1 MIGQHNSFETREKLA
16 DALAARVAHEL
27 AQLIAEKDM
36 AVLAVSGGT
45 TPALFLAALSTQPID
60 WGKVVVTL
68 VDERQVPESNARSNA
83 ALVRRLLLAEK
94 AARARFVPL
103 FQNEAEAQE
112 LPLDVVVLGM
122 GADGHTAS
130 FFPGGDTLAEAINPH
145 TEKKLV
151 AISAPGSGEPRLTF
165 TLSALLAASTLCLHI
180 EGEEKMAV
188 LRQAIAGSDALQMP
202 IRAVLA
208 SPRPLDLYWCP

>member
-1 MIGQHNSFETREKLA
+1 MIGAHNSFETREKLA
-16 DALAARVAHEL
+16 DALAARVARDL
-27 AQLIAEKDM
+27 AAVIAAKGT

-45 TPALFLAALSTQPID
+45 TPALFLAALSTQAID
-60 WGKVVVTL
+60 WSKVVVTL

-83 ALVRRLLLAEK
+83 ALVRRLLLAEN
-94 AARARFVPL
+94 AAQARFVPL
-103 FQNEAEAQE
+103 FQNEAEAQK

-130 FFPGGDTLAEAINPH
+130 FFPGGDTLSEAIDPH

-188 LRQAIAGSDALQMP
+188 LRKAIAGSDAREMP

-208 SPRPLDLYWCP
+208 SPKPLDLYWCP